1 MIDKNEVIKFA
12 KIKNLNLSI
21 IEKDYVLG
29 WILAAIQHYT
39 ELSKNWIFKGGTCIK
54 KCYFEN
60 YRFSEDLDFSL
71 IEPSHIDQ
79 KFLKNS
85 MVYIANWLYEE
96 IGLEVPLESIVIDLY
111 KNKQNNINA
120 QINLKYCGPLKPKS
134 KRSWPKVKFDLTADE
149 KIVKIPEKRKIFHNY
164 SDEPVKG
171 IYISSYPIEEVFA
184 EKLRALV
191 ERCRPR
197 DLYDVIMLY
206 HEKDNYKFSSINC
219 LNILKEKCAYKSID
233 LPNIIMMEN
242 HAQKDI
248 LISQWNNML
257 QHQIANLPTYD
268 IFWKKLSSIFQWLK
282 ITEINDQ
289 SLI

>member
-29 WILAAIQHYT
+29 WLLAAIQNNV
-39 ELSKNWIFKGGTCIK
+39 ELSKNWVFKGGTCLK

-71 IEPSHIDQ
+71 IEASHINEA
-79 KFLKNS
+79 FLKDS
-85 MVYIANWLYEE
+85 ISHIIKWLYDE
-96 IGLEVPLESIVIDLY
+96 IGLEIPLEGVVIDLY

-120 QINLKYCGPLKPKS
+120 QVGLRYCGPLRPKS
-134 KRSWPKVKFDLTADE
+134 KRSWPKVKFDLSADE
-149 KIVKIPEKRKIFHNY
+149 RIVKTPEKRKIFHNY
-164 SDEPVKG
+164 SDEPLAG
-171 IYISSYPIEEVFA
+171 IYVSAYPIDEVFA

-206 HEKDNYKFSSINC
+206 QKKDNYKLSSINC
-219 LNILKEKCAYKSID
+219 LNILKEKCSHKSID
-233 LPNIIMMEN
+233 LPNLIKMDN
-242 HAQKDI
+242 HPQKDI

-257 QHQIANLPTYD
+257 QHQISNLPIYED
-268 IFWKKLSSIFQWLK
+268 FWGKLTNVFEWLK
-282 ITEINDQ
+282 I
-289 SLI
+289 